1 MSYLEKFV
9 FNTFQVNTYLV
20 WDDSRECIIID
31 PAFQDDTERQRLTAF
46 LASESLS
53 PVRILNT
60 HCHVD
65 HLLGIPE
72 IKQEYNIPFL
82 CHREE
87 TSLLE
92 KAHIM
97 GRALGFNAAPF
108 PAPDRYLEDG
118 EVIDFGNS
126 RLKALLVP
134 GHSAGSLAFLDEEAG
149 FVITGDALFAGGI
162 GRTDLPGGN
171 YDQLIHSISAQ
182 LFELPGDTVIWPGHG
197 PSSTIGEEVKNN
209 PFF

>member
-9 FNTFQVNTYLV
+9 FNAFQVNTYLV
-20 WDDSRECIIID
+20 WDDSGECIIID
-31 PAFQDDTERQRLTAF
+31 PAFQDENERERLTGF
-46 LASESLS
+46 LTENSLS

-60 HCHVD
+60 HCHID

-72 IKQEYNIPFL
+72 MKQVYNIPFH

-87 TSLLE
+87 NPLLE

-97 GRALGFNAAPF
+97 GKAFGIDAAPF
-108 PAPDRYLEDG
+108 PEPDRFLEDG
-118 EVIDFGNS
+118 EIIDFGNS
-126 RLKALLVP
+126 RLKALPVP
-134 GHSAGSLAFLDEEAG
+134 GHSPGSLAFFNEEAG

-171 YDQLIHSISAQ
+171 YDQLIKSISTQ
-182 LFELPGDTVIWPGHG
+182 LFELPEDTVIWPGHG
-197 PSSTIGEEVKNN
+197 PSSTIGEEVRNN

>member
-9 FNTFQVNTYLV
+9 FNAFQVNTYLV
-20 WDDSRECIIID
+20 WDDSGECIIID
-31 PAFQDDTERQRLTAF
+31 PAFQDESERERLTGF
-46 LASESLS
+46 MTEKSLS
-53 PVRILNT
+53 PVRIINT

-65 HLLGIPE
+65 HLLGIPGM
-72 IKQEYNIPFL
+72 KQVYNIPFH
-82 CHREE
+82 CHRQE

-97 GRALGFNAAPF
+97 GKAFGIDAAPF
-108 PAPDRYLEDG
+108 PAPDWFLEHG
-118 EVIDFGNS
+118 EIIDLGNS
-126 RLKALLVP
+126 RLKALAVP
-134 GHSAGSLAFLDEEAG
+134 GHSPGSLAFYDEKTE

-171 YDQLIHSISAQ
+171 YDQLIQSISTQ
-182 LFELPGDTVIWPGHG
+182 LFELPEDTVIWPGHG
-197 PSSTIGEEVKNN
+197 PSSTIGEEVRSN